1 MKVQSLLLTLSVL
14 AILPG
19 CAPAKKTAAYEFGAV
34 QRGSLEKTVSSAGT
48 LNPVA
53 TVKVLPR
60 MNGKVEKIF
69 VDYNSPVK
77 QGEVLAELNT
87 DVLRLQREQQ
97 KASVIKARANYEL
110 QLLNYQNQQMLAEKN
125 LISSYELKTSKTS
138 LEIQAADLAAS
149 ELNLQAVETEINQ
162 YAYLT
167 SPINGI
173 VLERNVNVGDTVVES
188 SNSTSTSVFTLAE
201 NLTEMQIEAGVGEL
215 DVASIHQ
222 GQEVRFTLESLP
234 GRTFTGTVDSLR
246 LVPKVTN
253 SVVSYTVIISVENK
267 DGSLLPGMTC
277 AVEFIVDRREN
288 ILLVPNAALRYQP
301 TGLSAGEISE
311 LVFNAGLRGMSE
323 EQREAAVAARAEAQ
337 SAQAAAQTARPG
349 AAQGTGSSTGLASL
363 VGGAGGPG
371 MGGMMRGPGGGPGAR
386 TGGQGSGGTARRAA
400 AVTRNLWYVN
410 GEGKLDVMRVQTGI
424 TNGSLTEVFIRGEG
438 NNGNDMEGMQI
449 ILREKL

>member
-323 EQREAAVAARAEAQ
+323 EQR
-337 SAQAAAQTARPG
+337 
-349 AAQGTGSSTGLASL
+349 
-363 VGGAGGPG
+363 
-371 MGGMMRGPGGGPGAR
+371 
-386 TGGQGSGGTARRAA
+386 
-400 AVTRNLWYVN
+400 
-410 GEGKLDVMRVQTGI
+410 
-424 TNGSLTEVFIRGEG
+424 
-438 NNGNDMEGMQI
+438 
-449 ILREKL
+449 